1 MPDPSQLS
9 PTASERRR
17 VAAASFIGTTIEW
30 YDYFIYGSAAALVFA
45 PQFFPTADP
54 LTGTLAAF
62 ATFAVGFIARPIG
75 GVVMGHFGD
84 RVGRKSMLV
93 WSMMLM
99 GAATVAIG
107 VLPNYATIG
116 IAAPILL
123 VVLRFIQGLGV
134 GGEWGGAVLMAVEFA
149 PRNRRALYGAFPQ
162 MGLPAGIIAANL
174 VFLFVSATV
183 APEAFASWGWRVP
196 FLLSAVLIFA
206 GLVLRLKIGESPA
219 FVSAKAER
227 NLSRSPIVEVIS
239 RHRKA
244 LVLAC
249 AASIAAPALGYL
261 VLVYMLSYGVQ
272 VLKLPRETMLWLIVL
287 GSAVWLIMIAVAAVA
302 ADRIGRKPVFLAGA
316 LLVTAWAFPF
326 FLLVDTASPALILL
340 AFAVGTAGIAGMAGP
355 QATLV
360 AALFPAEVRYSGA
373 SLAYQVGSILGGA
386 LAPIIATALYA
397 ATGTSTL
404 IAAYMAVLGAV
415 SFLALLFLRESATDG
430 LDAPSRPRTRP
441 VTEGPRPAI
450 DVSETR

>member
-1 MPDPSQLS
+1 MPDTSPSAPS
-9 PTASERRR
+9 MRERRR
-17 VAAASFIGTTIEW
+17 VAAASFIGTTVEW

-45 PQFFPTADP
+45 PQFFPTSDP

-75 GVVMGHFGD
+75 GIIMGHYGD

-99 GAATVAIG
+99 GVATVCIG
-107 VLPNYATIG
+107 LLPNYATIG
-116 IAAPILL
+116 IAAPIAL
-123 VVLRFIQGLGV
+123 VALRFVQGLGV

-174 VFLFVSATV
+174 VFLFVSAAV
-183 APEAFASWGWRVP
+183 APEAFASWGWRIP
-196 FLLSAVLIFA
+196 FLLSAALIFV
-206 GLVLRLKIGESPA
+206 GLALRLKIGESPA
-219 FVSAKAER
+219 FETAKADETLTQR
-227 NLSRSPIVEVIS
+227 PVVEVLTQHW
-239 RHRKA
+239 RA
-244 LVLAC
+244 LLLAS

-272 VLKLPRETMLWLIVL
+272 ILELPRTTMLWLIVL
-287 GSAVWLIMIAVAAVA
+287 GSAVWLVAIAGAAIA

-316 LLVTAWAFPF
+316 LLVTMWAFPF
-326 FLLVDTASPALILL
+326 FMLVDTANPALILL
-340 AFAVGTAGIAGMAGP
+340 AFAVGTIGIAGMAGP

-360 AALFPAEVRYSGA
+360 AALFPAAVRYSGA

-386 LAPIIATALYA
+386 LAPMIATALYA
-397 ATGTSTL
+397 ASGTSTL
-404 IAAYMAVLGAV
+404 IALYMALLGV
-415 SFLALLFLRESATDG
+415 ISFVALLFLREGANDLDTSSTSPTDTELEATH
-430 LDAPSRPRTRP
+430 
-441 VTEGPRPAI
+441 
-450 DVSETR
+450 